1 MTDQKRYISPTEQ
14 AKMIRASLRESLPG
28 TKFSVR
34 QSRGGHSITVTWT
47 DGPTTAQVQ
56 AIVGRY
62 AGGGFDGM
70 QDLQYSVT
78 RYVAGEP
85 VLMGATYINAERR
98 LSARFITQR
107 LQRVCDRHD
116 VDAASLALRG
126 SDSVGYWLD
135 ISNPPAHP
143 RTTWEDLRLIMRDLE
158 RYSEASPQGSRT
170 ARTVGTHAD
179 VPHYVYG

>member
-1 MTDQKRYISPTEQ
+1 MTDSKRYINPTEQ

-28 TKFSVR
+28 VRFTVR
-34 QSRGGHSITVTWT
+34 QSRGGHSITVGWT
-47 DGPTTAQVQ
+47 DGPTTDQVE
-56 AIVGRY
+56 AIVSRF

-70 QDLQYSVT
+70 QDLEYSVT

-85 VLMGATYINAERR
+85 VLMGATYVFCKRR

-126 SDSVGYWLD
+126 SDSIGYWLD
-135 ISNPPAHP
+135 IDNPPAHP
-143 RTTWEDLRLIMRDLE
+143 RTTWEDLRRLMRDIE
-158 RYSEASPQGSRT
+158 RYSEASPQPSRT
-170 ARTVGTHAD
+170 ARTVGTYAD
-179 VPHYVYG
+179 VPPYVHG